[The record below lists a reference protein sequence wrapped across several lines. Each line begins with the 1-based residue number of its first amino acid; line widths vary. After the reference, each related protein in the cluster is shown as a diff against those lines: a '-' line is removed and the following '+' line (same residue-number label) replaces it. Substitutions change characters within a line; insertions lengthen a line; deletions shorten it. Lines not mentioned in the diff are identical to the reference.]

1 MKAPLREGA
10 GNCMAFQGSV
20 GSTDKEVVSR
30 VDIARNIKTIEWLK
44 TELIGGLSSL
54 FKGMLKNS
62 DELIADSLAN
72 IVVGCYLLG
81 KRLGLPYGALDEKV
95 AEKVKANLE
104 QGHEIEAWYG
114 DFSLL
119 KRYLT
124 GRKT

>member
-1 MKAPLREGA
+1 
-10 GNCMAFQGSV
+10 MAFQGSV

-44 TELIGGLSSL
+44 TELITGISSL
-54 FKGMLKNS
+54 FRGMLKNS

-81 KRLGLPYGALDEKV
+81 KRLGLPYGALDGKI

-119 KRYLT
+119 NRYLT

>member
-1 MKAPLREGA
+1 MT
-10 GNCMAFQGSV
+10 FQGSNV
-20 GSTDKEVVSR
+20 GGTNKEVISR

-44 TELIGGLSSL
+44 TELITGISSL

-62 DELIADSLAN
+62 DDLITDSLAN

-81 KRLGLPYGALDEKV
+81 KRLGLSYGVLDKKV
-95 AEKVKANLE
+95 TEKVKANLDK
-104 QGHEIEAWYG
+104 GHEIEAWYG

-119 KRYLT
+119 NRYLT